1 MLKIGMKKEN
11 GQKNIFLIYLN
22 IRIKILNQLKHLFN
36 IGLIQ
41 GLVNHNYRVIYFFYL
56 FKKENL
62 QHNIKNQIPYKQKVN
77 NLSKINIYIK
87 GIEQDKIIT

>member
-22 IRIKILNQLKHLFN
+22 ILIKILNQLKHLFN

-41 GLVNHNYRVIYFFYL
+41 ELVNHNYKVIYFFIY
-56 FKKENL
+56 FRKRFY
-62 QHNIKNQIPYKQKVN
+62 NI
-77 NLSKINIYIK
+77 
-87 GIEQDKIIT
+87 T

>member
-22 IRIKILNQLKHLFN
+22 ILIKILNQLKHLFN

-41 GLVNHNYRVIYFFYL
+41 ELVNRNYKVIYFFIY
-56 FKKENL
+56 FRKRFY
-62 QHNIKNQIPYKQKVN
+62 NI
-77 NLSKINIYIK
+77 
-87 GIEQDKIIT
+87 T